1 MKVYWTW
8 EARERLLEIHA
19 YISQY
24 SPKAARSVAARLLQ
38 RSRKLAV
45 PPITGRRLPE
55 YPDAEL
61 REVLERPF
69 RLIYLVKA
77 DRIEIVTV
85 KHYRRR
91 LPRDPNRVKK
101 N

>member
-1 MKVYWTW
+1 MKVYWTL
-8 EARERLLEIHA
+8 EARERLLEIQA

-24 SPKAARSVAARLLQ
+24 SPKAGRSVTARLLQ
-38 RSRKLAV
+38 RSRKLAL

-55 YPDAEL
+55 YPEAEL

-77 DRIEIVTV
+77 DRIEILTV
-85 KHYRRR
+85 KHYRQR
-91 LPRDPNRVKK
+91 LPRNSKRVNKT
-101 N
+101 